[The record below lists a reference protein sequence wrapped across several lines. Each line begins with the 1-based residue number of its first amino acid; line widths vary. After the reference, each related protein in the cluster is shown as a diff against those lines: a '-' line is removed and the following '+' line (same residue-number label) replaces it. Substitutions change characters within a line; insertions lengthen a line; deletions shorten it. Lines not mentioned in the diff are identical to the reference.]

1 MQKHK
6 VVDFFPF
13 FAKLDKEKLE
23 LRYHMLKDHVDFFV
37 VAEANRS
44 HSGIPLERE
53 LRKTLHDLMIPED
66 RFVVVDVDIPDDVMS
81 CVEEIDYQNC
91 YEGNYVNINGVQA
104 RCRDRLIKDS
114 LLQVFDNFDDA
125 TVFIHSDSDE
135 IINPTHV
142 KWVAELARN
151 YQMTHVLKIPLVNL
165 QGKATLR
172 VHHSS
177 DQSPQ
182 MWDRSMFFCTKYHLK
197 NATPTNIR
205 SNINNP
211 FQISYVE
218 IDGKRVEDMGWHL
231 SWMGDSSHRFV
242 KMTHYAH
249 YDDTLSG
256 LIGESYKSNDMEEH
270 MKSEPSTGN
279 IPPSGEKTL
288 ILKAYDS
295 SLLPKE
301 IFLNSRLRNFFVGK
315 NYPQESALKQLLHL
329 YSFST
334 SDPNIMFDL
343 AREYEKMGQTAI
355 ALSFYLRAAE
365 YYAEKEKSYEC
376 IVRMGICFYAQ
387 KNRDFSTNGR
397 FYHAAALMP
406 ERPEAYYML
415 SKLNMEK
422 HNWVDSLMYTN
433 LCISSYQRVGELLS
447 SFDGVFNLHDLL
459 YNRAVCLYEM
469 GNIKESNEE
478 FDNILTRNDISENL
492 VERVLSFK
500 RSHPYLS

>member
-1 MQKHK
+1 MQKYK
-6 VVDFFPF
+6 IVDFFPF
-13 FAKLDKEKLE
+13 FGKLDKEKFE
-23 LRYHMLKDHVDFFV
+23 LRYHILKDHVTKFV
-37 VAEANRS
+37 IAEANKS
-44 HSGIPLERE
+44 HSGIPVERQLRSIIDDLGFPLE
-53 LRKTLHDLMIPED
+53 K
-66 RFVVVDVDIPDDVMS
+66 FVIIDVDIPDDIHAFVKD
-81 CVEEIDYQNC
+81 IDYINC
-91 YEGNYVNINGVQA
+91 YEGNGSNPNSVYA
-104 RCRDRLIKDS
+104 RCRDRIIKDS
-114 LLQVFDNFDDA
+114 LIDVIDKFDDD
-125 TVFIHSDSDE
+125 TIFIHSDSDE
-135 IINPTHV
+135 IIDPKHIQWVANICNLHESTHV
-142 KWVAELARN
+142 I
-151 YQMTHVLKIPLVNL
+151 KIPLVNL
-165 QGKATLR
+165 QGKANLR
-172 VHHSS
+172 VHHVS
-177 DQSPQ
+177 DDSVQQ
-182 MWDRSMFFCTKYHLK
+182 WDKSMFFCTKHHLSV
-197 NATPTNIR
+197 ATPTNIR
-205 SNINNP
+205 SNVNNP
-211 FQISYVE
+211 FTVSYVE
-218 IDGKRVEDMGWHL
+218 IGGKRVEDMGWHF

-343 AREYEKMGQTAI
+343 AREYEKMGHTAI

-478 FDNILTRNDISENL
+478 FDNILTKNDISENL

-500 RSHPYLS
+500 RSHPHLS